1 MRTLRNTSA
10 AFLLSL
16 LQFAAVLP
24 LSAQVDT
31 RFDVANM
38 KNVMLPKRVE
48 VVASSR
54 GLHTVRSQQTRDRSH
69 DLRWR
74 LDCRA
79 VTRKRYAQIDQ
90 TSLQHSRRSVVHV
103 CRWKN

>member
-24 LSAQVDT
+24 LSAQVDA

-38 KNVMLPKRVE
+38 KDVIMPSRAA
-48 VVASSR
+48 VVASPKEE
-54 GLHTVRSQQTRDRSH
+54 LHTVRSLQTRVQS
-69 DLRWR
+69 
-74 LDCRA
+74 
-79 VTRKRYAQIDQ
+79 Q
-90 TSLQHSRRSVVHV
+90 
-103 CRWKN
+103 